1 MGSGNLKAVQ
11 LRKGASCHGDAN
23 FFFLSL
29 LFPLF
34 GVGQE
39 EAGRLHGG
47 FISSKMGSE
56 MGRNTATVSSVSV
69 ALMYELCSLG
79 RA

>member
-11 LRKGASCHGDAN
+11 LQKGASCHGDAN

-34 GVGQE
+34 GVGQD

-56 MGRNTATVSSVSV
+56 MGEKYCCCEQRERGPDV
-69 ALMYELCSLG
+69 
-79 RA
+79 